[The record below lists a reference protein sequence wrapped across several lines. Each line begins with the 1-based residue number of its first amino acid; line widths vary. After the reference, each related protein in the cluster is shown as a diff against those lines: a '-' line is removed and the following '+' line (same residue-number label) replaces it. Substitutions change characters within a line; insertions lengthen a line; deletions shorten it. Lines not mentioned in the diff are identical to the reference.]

1 MTTPRSHTAS
11 ARYEL
16 QGDSQLLRALTNDP
30 LEFLHLHHRLQH
42 GLCRRLE
49 ALSGDLLQ
57 PGFEYDARAI
67 LAYGRLELP
76 MHQLD
81 EEDDLADL
89 VIAGG
94 GGGEAGA
101 MFARLAD
108 FHARDSEAWARVRP
122 GLAELAL
129 GRVPENP
136 TRLEIDLLMFAESLR
151 QHLTWEDEVVLTES
165 SRRLDAARRAELS
178 IRMADRRGLVSGR
191 GARFDGERTPSS
203 FGAHGYH

>member
-1 MTTPRSHTAS
+1 MPMPRSHAVN

-16 QGDSQLLRALTNDP
+16 RGDSQLLRALTHDP
-30 LEFLHLHHRLQH
+30 LEFLHFHHRLQH

-57 PGFEYDARAI
+57 SGFECDARAI

-81 EEDDLADL
+81 EVDDLAGL

-94 GGGEAGA
+94 GDARA

-108 FHARDSEAWARVRP
+108 AHAYDSEAWARVRP

-129 GRVPENP
+129 GRVPESP

-151 QHLTWEDEVVLTES
+151 QHLTWEDEVVLTEV
-165 SRRLDAARRAELS
+165 SRWLDAARRAELS
-178 IRMADRRGLVSGR
+178 IRMADRRGLVSSGD
-191 GARFDGERTPSS
+191 ARFDDERVPSS
-203 FGAHGYH
+203 MGAHGYH